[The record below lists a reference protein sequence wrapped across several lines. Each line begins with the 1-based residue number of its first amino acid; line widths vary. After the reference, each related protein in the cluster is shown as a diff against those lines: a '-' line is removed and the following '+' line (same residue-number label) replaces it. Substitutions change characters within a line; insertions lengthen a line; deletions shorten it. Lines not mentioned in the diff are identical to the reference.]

1 MKIKYLEIYDLPQEF
16 LVEKTSIKVKF
27 LKNSTGEINTW
38 AYLVSISEI
47 VNGFQQIGAG
57 TLLIANNYIL
67 VIILGNGSVYIYI
80 RFSW

>member
-1 MKIKYLEIYDLPQEF
+1 MYDLPQEF

-27 LKNSTGEINTW
+27 LENSTGEINAW

-57 TLLIANNYIL
+57 TLLIANSYIL
-67 VIILGNGSVYIYI
+67 VIILGNGSIYIY
-80 RFSW
+80 